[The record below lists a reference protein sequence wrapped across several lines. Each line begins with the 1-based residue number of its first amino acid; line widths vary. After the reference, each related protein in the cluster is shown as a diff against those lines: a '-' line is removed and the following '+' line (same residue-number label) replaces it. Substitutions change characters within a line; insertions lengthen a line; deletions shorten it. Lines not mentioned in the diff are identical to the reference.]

1 MYRPKLH
8 LTPDK
13 GWMNDPNGAVFF
25 NGKYHLFYQHD
36 PNSLV
41 WDRMHWGHAVSD
53 DLVHWET
60 LPVALE
66 PDEMGDIYSGSSFV
80 DEENRSGLGCPGKPV
95 LLLFYTSHNMETKR
109 EQQCAA
115 YSLDGRT
122 FRKYE
127 GNPIIPGSDH
137 TPARDPHVFRNQV
150 LGGFSLCLTV
160 ETAVEFYHSEDL
172 LHWEKTGEFTLPE
185 AAFHGMIECPC
196 LVCARLENHDPE
208 VYRHVLLLSMDVPEE
223 ELTKFPEGA
232 VPHRRLM
239 QYFVGDFDGRT
250 FVCDASSSGPA
261 LLDMG
266 PDLYAGTIFS
276 HVPEPVFIAWL
287 GDFSEGARK
296 IPMEKEG
303 FRGVLSYPRKLS
315 LKLSEGKYHLIQR
328 FYPDPEKVCG
338 KYGDDPLVSYEKSSD
353 RAILRDHIVEEQIG
367 SDGSSYTSFLDPGCG
382 QEGNEV

>member
-1 MYRPKLH
+1 
-8 LTPDK
+8 
-13 GWMNDPNGAVFF
+13 
-25 NGKYHLFYQHD
+25 
-36 PNSLV
+36 
-41 WDRMHWGHAVSD
+41 
-53 DLVHWET
+53 
-60 LPVALE
+60 
-66 PDEMGDIYSGSSFV
+66 
-80 DEENRSGLGCPGKPV
+80 
-95 LLLFYTSHNMETKR
+95 
-109 EQQCAA
+109 
-115 YSLDGRT
+115 
-122 FRKYE
+122 
-127 GNPIIPGSDH
+127 
-137 TPARDPHVFRNQV
+137 
-150 LGGFSLCLTV
+150 
-160 ETAVEFYHSEDL
+160 
-172 LHWEKTGEFTLPE
+172 
-185 AAFHGMIECPC
+185 MIECPC
-196 LVCARLENHDPE
+196 LVCARVENHDPE

-338 KYGDDPLVSYEKSSD
+338 LLREDPMVSYVKHPDE
-353 RAILRDHIVEEQIG
+353 AILRDHIVEEQIG